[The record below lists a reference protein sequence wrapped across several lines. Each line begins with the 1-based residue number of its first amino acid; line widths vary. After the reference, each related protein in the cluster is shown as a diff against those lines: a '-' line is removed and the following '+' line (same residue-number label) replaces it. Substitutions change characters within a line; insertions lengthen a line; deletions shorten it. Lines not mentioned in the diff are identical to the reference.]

1 MTHTK
6 ISTFQ
11 QSMSNKQSLKPVRF
25 EIDSLWKEVYLV
37 LVRRLSIAVGEG
49 KFVSGLVIA
58 DLVFSGRS
66 LSIMIQVV
74 HG

>member
-25 EIDSLWKEVYLV
+25 EIDSLWEEVY

-58 DLVFSGRS
+58 DLVFSRKS
-66 LSIMIQVV
+66 LSIMIQAL